1 MPKNIR
7 RVFADVFELPAE
19 AVSSFPVITLTG
31 QVDMIVENYGGI
43 IEYSDTRIMLNTAA
57 GIIKIEG
64 TGLDIKYMNSQCVTV
79 KGVINEFCFEK

>member
-7 RVFADVFELPAE
+7 HVFADVFELPVE
-19 AVSSFPVITLTG
+19 AVSALPVITLTG

-43 IEYSDTRIMLNTAA
+43 IEYSDTRIMLNTAT

-64 TGLDIKYMNSQCVTV
+64 IELDIKYMNSQCVTI
-79 KGVINEFCFEK
+79 KGVINNFCFEK